1 MNQDLWAGYS
11 CLQDLYN
18 FPRFSTNYESVSFI
32 DFLSKKLI
40 NTNNETLMKVGETF
54 KKWNKEIANA
64 YTVNAKK
71 INYTNA
77 IAESINNQLKTI
89 TKSANGYKNFD
100 RFRRRAMLI
109 ITYSKPK

>member
-1 MNQDLWAGYS
+1 
-11 CLQDLYN
+11 
-18 FPRFSTNYESVSFI
+18 
-32 DFLSKKLI
+32 
-40 NTNNETLMKVGETF
+40 MKVGETF

-77 IAESINNQLKTI
+77 IAENINNQLKTI
-89 TKSANGYKNFD
+89 MKSANGYKNFD